1 MINPFFSIVIP
12 TYNRA
17 NLIGKTINSILQQ
30 QYTNYEII
38 IVDDG
43 STDNTEAAIKP
54 FLSSDRVTYFKKE
67 NAERAAARNFG
78 TGKATGD
85 YISWFDSD
93 DLMLP
98 NHLEEAVKMIQQYKQ
113 PEIFALSFTI
123 ATPELK
129 TVRQVILPAAA
140 CNAILYKQNILACNP
155 VFVRKDIAIRFPFNE
170 TRALSASE
178 DYELWLRIAAQ
189 FTIYT
194 SQQPSSYLIEHTE
207 RSVNIAASCEKIIMR
222 FETFLKIVL
231 SNQSIVSFLK
241 QKNADFTA
249 RIYLLIATTLA
260 INNSKKDASTYF
272 LKAFYTYPFV
282 ILQRQFYVFLK
293 VIITRK

>member
-1 MINPFFSIVIP
+1 MTNPFFSIVIP

-17 NLIGKTINSILQQ
+17 HLIGKTINSVLQQ
-30 QYTNYEII
+30 RYTNFEII

-43 STDNTEAAIKP
+43 STDDTKNAIKS
-54 FLSSDRVTYFKKE
+54 FLSERVTYFKKD
-67 NAERAAARNFG
+67 NAERSAARNFG
-78 TGKATGD
+78 TGKAKGD

-98 NHLEEAVKMIQQYKQ
+98 NHLEEAVKMIQRNNQ

-129 TVRQVILPAAA
+129 TVREVILPATF

-155 VFVRKDIAIRFPFNE
+155 VFVRKDIALHFPFNE
-170 TRALSASE
+170 TRSLSASE
-178 DYELWLRIAAQ
+178 DYELWLRMAAK

-194 SQQPSSYLIEHTE
+194 SQQPTSILIEHTE
-207 RSVNIAASCEKIIMR
+207 RSVNVAASGEKIVTR

-231 SNQSIVSFLK
+231 ANNSVVSFLNHK
-241 QKNADFTA
+241 KADFTA

-260 INNSKKDASTYF
+260 VNSLKKDASKYF
-272 LKAFYTYPFV
+272 LKSLSTCPLI

-293 VIITRK
+293 VMLLKK